1 MSGAAQNTTNTPI
14 KAIQSIVSI
23 QIPVEKEIQC

>member
-1 MSGAAQNTTNTPI
+1 MSHSALNTTNTPI

-23 QIPVEKEIQC
+23 QIPGEKEIQC